1 LKVDYKKVS
10 IIIPIF
16 NAEMYLFNCLE
27 SVKFQNY
34 SNFEVILIDDGSVD
48 SSKKIIDKFLND
60 NKFRYYYQKNAGV
73 SAARNYGLSL
83 SKGEYI
89 VFLDADDLIGPTFLE
104 DCIRNIS
111 DVDIVFTGYNK
122 FDSNHS
128 ENIMCHNL
136 GKQNIDTALTAV
148 IKDISIFSFP
158 WGRMYKKSIIDLNN
172 LTFNSEIHFG
182 EDLIFN
188 VEYLNNA
195 ESSFFINSYQY
206 FYRENGN
213 SISGALNSKSKLD
226 KVITNLDALEK
237 TISLLEKRELKI
249 FLANRY
255 LIEGS
260 SFYRKSKNFKYTPNE
275 RLRLKKKI
283 RDMKARSFKEWGAR
297 LTLKQKLKF
306 YVNLNY
312 KNILKIR
319 KIE

>member
-1 LKVDYKKVS
+1 M
-10 IIIPIF
+10 F
-16 NAEMYLFNCLE
+16 NAESFIYQCLE
-27 SVKFQNY
+27 SIVRQSYNK
-34 SNFEVILIDDGSVD
+34 FEVLIIDDGSKD
-48 SSKKIIDKFLND
+48 LSKDIAQKFLQD
-60 NKFRYYYQKNAGV
+60 NRFTYYYKENAGV

-122 FDSNHS
+122 FDSRHS
-128 ENIMCHNL
+128 ENIVSHNH
-136 GKQNIDTALTAV
+136 GKQDIDTALTAV

-188 VEYLNNA
+188 VEYLKNA

-213 SISGALNSKSKLD
+213 SISGTLNSKSKLD
-226 KVITNLDALEK
+226 KIITNLDALER
-237 TISLLEKRELKI
+237 TISLIEKRELKI

-260 SFYRKSKNFKYTPNE
+260 SFYRKSKNFNYTPNE
-275 RLRLKKKI
+275 RLKLKKKI
-283 RDMKARSFKEWGAR
+283 ENMEIRSFKEWGNQ
-297 LTLKQKLKF
+297 LTLKQKLQYF
-306 YVNLNY
+306 VNLNY

-319 KIE
+319 RIE